1 MPIYC
6 YESNDGDVVER
17 YCKAGCA
24 PKRIEV
30 GGVKYRRSFAAE
42 RVGVPA
48 QKGWPIECVASGVN
62 AGQAGELRDHFKK
75 AGVPTEVSADGNPIY
90 RDARHRRKALK
101 CRGLFDKS
109 SFT

>member
-1 MPIYC
+1 MPVYC
-6 YESNDGDVVER
+6 YESDDGDVVER
-17 YCKAGCA
+17 FYKVGQA
-24 PKRIEV
+24 PHKVEV
-30 GGVKYRRSFAAE
+30 RGVKYRRSFAAE
-42 RVGVPA
+42 GVGVPV

-62 AGQAGELRDHFKK
+62 ASQAGELREHFRK

-109 SFT
+109 SFN